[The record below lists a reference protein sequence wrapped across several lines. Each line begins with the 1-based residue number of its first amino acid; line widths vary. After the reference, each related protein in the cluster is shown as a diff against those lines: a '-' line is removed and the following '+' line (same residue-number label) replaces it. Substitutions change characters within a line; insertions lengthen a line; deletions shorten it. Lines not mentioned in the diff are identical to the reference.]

1 MASSRPSWTKPFR
14 SERLSPIGLSWMGLS
29 RMGDGFH
36 PLKPHPRGTMYALSI
51 RGLTKTY
58 KNGVHAL
65 KGIDLDVEQGDFFA
79 LLGPNGAGKTTL
91 IGILTSLVNKSAG
104 TVSVFGHD
112 LDRELEAA
120 KACIGIVPQEIN
132 FNQFETPQTILVNQA
147 GFYGIDRTLARER
160 TEKYLS
166 LLQLADKRNKIAR
179 GLSGGMKRRL
189 MIARALV
196 HEPRL
201 LILDEP
207 TAGVDIEIRRSM
219 WDFLREINARGTTII
234 LTTHYLE
241 EAETLCRNIAIING
255 GLIAERD
262 RMSTLLRTL
271 QAETFVL
278 NTREAIA
285 AVPLIP
291 GYEFELI
298 DDHTLEVEVSKEQ
311 SLNEVFERLSALGI
325 HVLSMRNKVN
335 RLEELFMKLVE
346 AKTEPKNNANKPGS

>member
-1 MASSRPSWTKPFR
+1 M
-14 SERLSPIGLSWMGLS
+14 
-29 RMGDGFH
+29 H
-36 PLKPHPRGTMYALSI
+36 ALSI

-58 KNGVHAL
+58 KNGVQAL
-65 KGIDLDVEQGDFFA
+65 KGVDLDVEQGDFFA

-104 TVSVFGHD
+104 SVSVFGHD

-132 FNQFETPQTILVNQA
+132 FNQFETPETILVNQA
-147 GFYGIDRTLARER
+147 GFYGIERGLARER
-160 TEKYLS
+160 TDKYLS
-166 LLQLADKRNKIAR
+166 LLQLADKRNKMAR

-219 WDFLREINARGTTII
+219 WDFMREINASGVTII

-241 EAETLCRNIAIING
+241 EAESLCRNIAIIDEGRIIENDSMKNVIG
-255 GLIAERD
+255 K
-262 RMSTLLRTL
+262 L
-271 QAETFVL
+271 QLESFVL
-278 NTREAIA
+278 SLQEPIQQPPLLDGYAVRLRNEHEIEVDVAKGQGLNRVFEALSA
-285 AVPLIP
+285 
-291 GYEFELI
+291 
-298 DDHTLEVEVSKEQ
+298 Q
-311 SLNEVFERLSALGI
+311 SL
-325 HVLSMRNKVN
+325 HVASMRT
-335 RLEELFMKLVE
+335 
-346 AKTEPKNNANKPGS
+346 KTN